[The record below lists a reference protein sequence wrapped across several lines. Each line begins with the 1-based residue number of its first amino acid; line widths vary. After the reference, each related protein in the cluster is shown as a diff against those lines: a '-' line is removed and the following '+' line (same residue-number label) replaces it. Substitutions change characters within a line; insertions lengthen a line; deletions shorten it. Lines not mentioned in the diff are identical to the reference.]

1 MSNPLVAAKQ
11 DSTTWHSGI
20 NVVDDAVGVYDGVQ
34 SGSWIEGGIA
44 AFGTGMDLLTMAM
57 NPVGTLI
64 SYGLNWLIEHV
75 QPLQDALNH
84 LAGDADQIAAYSKT
98 WKNVAESVGR
108 AAQDLA
114 GTVERDTVNWT
125 GQAADT
131 YRAHLGSKVDH
142 LNAASTCADT
152 IGTVVEIVGVITGAV
167 RGMVRDMV
175 TQAVGDFIQDALE
188 EVCTLG
194 LGTPVVIA
202 QVVEQVSAWIEKI
215 GALLKKLINSVEK
228 LRPMMSKL
236 EEIFASIK
244 KVMGELH
251 GRPGEAEPHIP
262 GEGSTHASAAEGTP
276 ATHGGETTTTTSGAD
291 GTPGDSAGTSSTGE
305 GAGRPGDRSADG
317 GRNRPDD
324 PSKTDK
330 PAQDLNT
337 CNDPVDVASGQ
348 VVFSQTDLALDGVLP
363 LVLRRVHLSSYRA
376 GRRFGPSW
384 ASTLDQRL
392 EFDAAGVVFIG
403 EDGIRLVYPDP
414 PAEGRVLPEFGPR
427 WPLSRTEDGGFAVA
441 QRESGLTLRFA
452 PARAGVAELET
463 VADRNGNRYDLDRDE
478 AGMVS
483 AVRHSGGYTV
493 LVGSAGGLISDLRL
507 ADPHGEDITIL
518 RFRYQDGDRLAEVV
532 NSSGLPLKF
541 TYDHAGRLTRWSDRN
556 GMWYRYLY
564 DGQGRC
570 VANQGAGG
578 YLDGTFAY
586 DHAADGRGTTKFT
599 DALGNMTVYHLDHLG
614 HTIAETD
621 PLGHTTTYERDAR
634 GRVLTLTD
642 PLGRVRRNEYDED
655 GNLVRVTMPDGTQA
669 IAEYND
675 LGLPVTQVDPDGA
688 VWRYEYD
695 ERGNQVAA
703 TDPAGS
709 TTLYAHDDTGAVT
722 RLVDALGGVTVTVN
736 NEAGLPVT
744 VTDPL
749 GGTVGYAR
757 DQLGRLASVTDP
769 LGNATTLTWSV
780 EGRLL
785 SRTRTGGTER
795 WTYDAEGC
803 MTSYT
808 DAAGNLTRRE
818 IIGFDLVAADI
829 DANGGRTEYTYDA
842 VLRLTAVTDAEGMV
856 WRYEYDAA
864 GNLVR
869 EIDFNGRVVTYE
881 HDAAGAVIRRTN
893 GAGQNVWMARDALG
907 RVVERRT
914 DSAVTTFE
922 FDPAGRLRRAV
933 NADAELLVQHDALG
947 NVIAE
952 TVNGHSVLSRHDA
965 LGRRI
970 ERMTPTGARSV
981 WEYDPAGRAVRL
993 HSGGRTVFFGY
1004 DPVGRETERLL
1015 DTGAMLAQAWD
1026 GSDRLVSQTLS
1037 TVAGLGPGAGARM
1050 VQQRTYHH
1058 SPAERLTAVEDRLSG
1073 PRQFTL
1079 DPHGRITGVEG
1090 AGRAERYAYDRAGNL
1105 TAAYWPG
1112 DGEPQ
1117 AQGPRQY
1124 QGTLLR
1130 TAGNHTYHYDQQG
1143 RVVTR
1148 VKKRLSRPPDTWH
1161 FTWDA
1166 EDRLTAVRTPDG
1178 SVWRYRYDP
1187 LGRRIAKQRLT
1198 PEGSVAEQTL
1208 FAWDGVQLAEQVHSG
1223 GHAVTWDVDPKG
1235 LQPLTQIERVPGS
1248 TEPFATD
1255 PRAATAE
1262 TGVYKQSGWGP
1273 SPPPSGRMGNAPQSW
1288 VDAAFYA
1295 IVTDLVGAPAE
1306 LVDPYGDIAWHGHA
1320 TVWGQ
1325 ALGRLTQRTGTP
1337 LRFPGQYYDHE
1348 TGLHYNHYRY
1358 YDPENARYLSSDPLG
1373 LGAGPNPRGYVSN
1386 PHRLADPLGLVMC
1399 DEQARRIL
1407 RETDPGDPDQ
1417 VARRSEAWRHL
1428 YGEAEP
1434 SVDDT
1439 RRALINQARN
1449 SIRRG
1454 AGIPNELDGA
1464 RVDIPR
1470 DGGSQ
1475 IHVQG
1480 RGNGSGGLNYDGS
1493 FRHSD
1498 PGWNRRTYQW
1508 LYDHGFAWPTGGR
1521 HGGQS
1526 PGTHEW

>member
-1 MSNPLVAAKQ
+1 MSNPLVAQKQ

-20 NVVDDAVGVYDGVQ
+20 NVLDDAAGVYEGVQ

-75 QPLQDALNH
+75 KPLQEALNK
-84 LAGDADQIAAYSKT
+84 LAGDADQIAAYSAT
-98 WKNVAESVGR
+98 WKNIATAVQK
-108 AAQDLA
+108 AAKDL
-114 GTVERDTVNWT
+114 TDTVNTDTANWT
-125 GQAADT
+125 GTAADT
-131 YRAHLGSKVDH
+131 YRANIKNKIDHLG
-142 LNAASTCADT
+142 AAATCAET
-152 IGTVVEIVGVITGAV
+152 ISTVVQIVGVITGAV

-175 TQAVGDFIQDALE
+175 TQAIGDIIQDALE

-194 LGTPVVIA
+194 LGTPVVVA

-215 GALLKKLINSVEK
+215 GALIKKLINSVEA
-228 LRPMMSKL
+228 LRPLMSKL
-236 EEIFASIK
+236 EEIFGAIK
-244 KVMGELH
+244 KVMSALH
-251 GRPGEAEPHIP
+251 GHTGEEPHLKAGDDGTHISSADDTP
-262 GEGSTHASAAEGTP
+262 TTHAGDPTTSSSTDGPAGDSSATSSAGDPSATSGEGDGSP
-276 ATHGGETTTTTSGAD
+276 NGG
-291 GTPGDSAGTSSTGE
+291 P
-305 GAGRPGDRSADG
+305 
-317 GRNRPDD
+317 NRPED
-324 PSKTDK
+324 PAKADK
-330 PAQDLNT
+330 PSQDLNT

-348 VVFSQTDLALDGVLP
+348 VVMAQTDLALDGVLP

-392 EFDAAGVVFIG
+392 EFDGQGVVFLG

-414 PAEGRVLPEFGPR
+414 PADGQVEPDFGPR
-427 WPLSRTEDGGFAVA
+427 WPLFRVEDGGFAVA

-452 PARAGVAELET
+452 AASAGVAELQA
-463 VADRNGNRYDLDRDE
+463 VVDRNGNRYDLERDD
-478 AGMVS
+478 AGVVS

-493 LVGSAGGLISDLRL
+493 LVGTENGLVTELRL
-507 ADPHGEDITIL
+507 ANPSGEDVTIV
-518 RFRYQDGDRLAEVV
+518 RFGYNDAGRLAEVV
-532 NSSGLPLKF
+532 NSSDLPLKF
-541 TYDHAGRLTRWSDRN
+541 EYDHVGRLMRWTDRN
-556 GMWYRYLY
+556 GMWYRYRY

-578 YLDGTFAY
+578 YLDGTFTY
-586 DHAADGRGTTKFT
+586 DHAPDGSGTTRFT
-599 DALGNMTVYHLDHLG
+599 DALGDTTVYHLNHLG
-614 HTIAETD
+614 QTVAETD
-621 PLGHTTTYERDAR
+621 PLGHTTTFERDAR

-642 PLGRVRRNEYDED
+642 PMGRVRRNEYDED

-669 IAEYND
+669 LAEYNA
-675 LGLPVTQVDPDGA
+675 LGLPLTQVDPDGA
-688 VWRYEYD
+688 VWRYAYD
-695 ERGNQVAA
+695 ERGNTVAT
-703 TDPAGS
+703 TDPAGNV
-709 TTLYAHDDTGAVT
+709 TRYAHDDTGAVT
-722 RLVDALGGVTVTVN
+722 RRIDALGGATVTVN
-736 NEAGLPVT
+736 NAAGLPVA
-744 VTDPL
+744 VTDPV
-749 GGTVGYAR
+749 GATVRHSR

-769 LGNATTLTWSV
+769 LGNTTALTWSV

-785 SRTRTGGTER
+785 SRTRTGGGTER
-795 WTYDAEGC
+795 WLYDAEGC
-803 MTSYT
+803 MTAYT
-808 DAAGNLTRRE
+808 DAGGNVIRRE

-829 DANGGRTEYTYDA
+829 DATGARTEYTYDA
-842 VLRLTAVTDAEGMV
+842 ALRLTAVTNAEGLV
-856 WRYEYDAA
+856 WRYGYDQA

-869 EIDFNGRVVTYE
+869 ETDFNGRVVTYE
-881 HDAAGAVIRRTN
+881 HDAAGEVTRRTN
-893 GAGQNVWMARDALG
+893 GAGQSVWLTRDAMG
-907 RVVERRT
+907 RVIERRT
-914 DSAVTTFE
+914 EDAVTTFE

-933 NADAELLVQHDALG
+933 NPDAELVVRRDVLG
-947 NVIAE
+947 DVVAE
-952 TVNGHSVLSRHDA
+952 TVNGRTVASRYDA
-965 LGRRI
+965 LGRRT
-970 ERMTPTGARSV
+970 ERLTPTGARSS

-993 HSGGRTVFFGY
+993 HSGGRTVSFGY

-1015 DTGAMLAQAWD
+1015 DTGAMLAQTWD
-1026 GSDRLVSQTLS
+1026 GNDRLVSQTVS
-1037 TVAGLGPGAGARM
+1037 TVAGLGPAAQARL
-1050 VQQRTYHH
+1050 VQQRTYRHR
-1058 SPAERLTAVEDRLSG
+1058 PGDRLTAVEDRLSG
-1073 PRQFTL
+1073 TRRFTL
-1079 DPHGRITGVEG
+1079 DPHGRITGVES
-1090 AGRAERYAYDRAGNL
+1090 AGHVERYSYDRAGNL
-1105 TAAYWPG
+1105 TDAYWPG
-1112 DGEPQ
+1112 DPEPQ

-1130 TAGNHTYHYDQQG
+1130 AAGNRTYHYDAQG
-1143 RVVTR
+1143 RVVARTR
-1148 VKKRLSRPPDTWH
+1148 TRLSRKPDTWH

-1187 LGRRIAKQRLT
+1187 LGRRIAKQRLAAD
-1198 PEGSVAEQTL
+1198 GSVAEQTL

-1223 GHAVTWDVDPKG
+1223 GHATTWDLDPKG
-1235 LQPLTQIERVPGS
+1235 LQPLTQIERMPMK
-1248 TEPFATD
+1248 D
-1255 PRAATAE
+1255 
-1262 TGVYKQSGWGP
+1262 
-1273 SPPPSGRMGNAPQSW
+1273 APQSW

-1306 LVDPYGDIAWHGHA
+1306 LVDPYGNVAWHAQA

-1325 ALGRLTQRTGTP
+1325 ALGRLTHRAATP
-1337 LRFPGQYYDHE
+1337 LRFPGQYHDPE

-1358 YDPENARYLSSDPLG
+1358 YDPENARYISSDPLG
-1373 LGAGPNPRGYVSN
+1373 LGAGPNPRGYVGN

-1399 DEQARRIL
+1399 DEQARRVL
-1407 RETDPGDPDQ
+1407 RETDPYDPEQ
-1417 VARRSEAWRHL
+1417 AARRSEAWRQL

-1434 SVDDT
+1434 SIDET
-1439 RRALINQARN
+1439 RRGLVNQARN
-1449 SIRRG
+1449 AVRRG

-1498 PGWNRRTYQW
+1498 PDWNRRTYQW

-1521 HGGQS
+1521 FGGQS